1 MFLTAMLLWC
11 DLNTQP
17 CINGSKKVEG
27 NYCTCE
33 FQGETRSDTIDIC
46 DPNPCYNGGTCSTN
60 GSYVL
65 CSCDSSFT
73 GIHCEYRVRTNYCD
87 SDPCIH
93 GNCTS
98 NSDGLICK
106 CFDGFE
112 GNRCNSSGMCMQ
124 GSIEH
129 IRLSAVDDWYWAS
142 LGLDFV
148 LFTIFYF
155 NLRLFTGEYCISV
168 TIPNPHLGLT
178 Q

>member
-1 MFLTAMLLWC
+1 MFLSAMLLWC
-11 DLNTQP
+11 NLNTQP

-33 FQGETRSDTIDIC
+33 FREARSDIIDIC

-98 NSDGLICK
+98 NSDGFICR

-168 TIPNPHLGLT
+168 TFHYPHWG
-178 Q
+178 